1 MSMDEEELEE
11 ESFVSTWQVN
21 DEEPV
26 ESDEEDDLPDDE
38 PVFPLFNP
46 KWQKAFEGLA
56 YLGYLEAKV
65 EIPYHTFTVRTLTV
79 GEKIKIAEMIKEL
92 EGSLGYARAYRAAV
106 AAAGTVLVDGQPL
119 LVGSRKIDSIAQK
132 YQYMIDNWHDFVI
145 DILYEKI
152 NELEGQVLKVLE
164 ELGIFNAD
172 KQTVAQTGPAQVA
185 KIDGLD

>member
-1 MSMDEEELEE
+1 MSEEELEQ
-11 ESFVSTWQVN
+11 ESFVNTWQVGDDEAEYE
-21 DEEPV
+21 DEEI
-26 ESDEEDDLPDDE
+26 PDNE
-38 PVFPLFNP
+38 PFFPIFDT
-46 KWQKAFEGLA
+46 KWQQAFEGLA
-56 YLGYLEAKV
+56 YIGHLESKV

-79 GEKIKIAEMIKEL
+79 GEKIKIAELIKDL

-119 LVGSRKIDSIAQK
+119 LVGSRKIDSISQK

-152 NELEGQVLKVLE
+152 NELEGNVLKVLE

-185 KIDGLD
+185 KIDGVD

>member
-1 MSMDEEELEE
+1 MSDQEFDEQEQ
-11 ESFVSTWQVN
+11 ESFVNTWQVD
-21 DEEPV
+21 DEDIV
-26 ESDEEDDLPDDE
+26 EEDDSLDGE
-38 PVFPLFNP
+38 PFFPIFDT
-46 KWQKAFEGLA
+46 KWQQAFEGLS
-56 YLGYLEAKV
+56 YIGHLEAKV

-79 GEKIKIAEMIKEL
+79 GEKIKIAELIKDL

-119 LVGSRKIDSIAQK
+119 LVGSRKVDSISQK

-152 NELEGQVLKVLE
+152 NELEGKVIKVLE
-164 ELGIFNAD
+164 ELGIFNAE

-185 KIDGLD
+185 QINGVD